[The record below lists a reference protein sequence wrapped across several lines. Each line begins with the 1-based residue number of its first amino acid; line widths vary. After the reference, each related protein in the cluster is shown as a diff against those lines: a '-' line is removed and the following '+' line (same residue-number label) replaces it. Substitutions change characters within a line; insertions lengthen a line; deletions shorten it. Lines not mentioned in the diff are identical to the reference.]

1 MVTSYSLLKMFHVLT
16 ALWIAVSAF
25 GGSAL
30 RASIRRAPDLPA
42 RIGILRA
49 ALRIGL
55 VFGLGGG
62 IAVGL
67 SGIALA
73 MSSGYMSARWV
84 HASIGLWVLMLSLNI
99 FFLAPRAR
107 KLLAAGEA
115 SLAAGAP
122 TDEFKRLAAN
132 PVPPYLAELPA
143 LAVVIF
149 VVLMVLKPF

>member
-1 MVTSYSLLKMFHVLT
+1 MITTYSLLKAFHVLT
-16 ALWIAVSAF
+16 SLWIAVSAF

-30 RASIRRAPDLPA
+30 RASIKRAPDLAA
-42 RIGILRA
+42 RISILRA
-49 ALRIGL
+49 AVRIGL

-73 MSSGYMSARWV
+73 MSSGYMSAAWV
-84 HASIGLWVLMLSLNI
+84 HASIGLWILMLALNI

-107 KLLAAGEA
+107 RMLAAGEA

-149 VVLMVLKPF
+149 IVLMVLKPF